1 MKRERQIDQF
11 ANTVATEQDGPRNRM
26 RILFTI
32 GNAYLPQRSGGAQS
46 STKQLVE
53 ELSAQGH
60 VVAVMCRLSGGGWT
74 EVSSRFKRR
83 IGRTRFSRDT
93 LPGHLVYR
101 AWDPTDA
108 TEVVRKFRPDVAI
121 VQNGNTIPIGK
132 SLETLGVPVVLY
144 FRNVEF
150 EELEGSPAEL
160 THAQFV
166 ANSQFTANRHRE
178 AFGIASTVIP
188 PLVSPDLYRTASTR
202 SNITFINP
210 YPIKGLEVAL
220 AVAGRCPDIP
230 FTFVES
236 WGIDAELRASLDQRL
251 AGLPNVT
258 LQPRTTN
265 MKTVYK
271 KARILLAPSLWEE
284 AWGRVA
290 TEAHYSGIPVI
301 GSRQGGLPEAI
312 GPGGLTIDIDAPVT
326 DWVAA
331 VRRLWD
337 DPVEYA
343 QLSAS
348 ALQYSQRP
356 EMQPGYQVKQ
366 LLKVLGN

>member
-1 MKRERQIDQF
+1 
-11 ANTVATEQDGPRNRM
+11 M

-60 VVAVMCRLSGGGWT
+60 VVAVMCRLAGGGWT
-74 EVSSRFKRR
+74 EVSSRLKRR
-83 IGRTRFSRDT
+83 IARTRFSRDT
-93 LPGHLVYR
+93 LPGHPVYR

-108 TEVVRKFRPDVAI
+108 TEVVRNFRPDVAV
-121 VQNGNTIPIGK
+121 VQNGNTIPIAK
-132 SLETLGVPVVLY
+132 SLEAHGVPVVLY

-150 EELEGSPAEL
+150 EELEGSPADL
-160 THAQFV
+160 TRARFV
-166 ANSQFTANRHRE
+166 ANSHFTAKRHRE
-178 AFGIASTVIP
+178 AFGINCAVIP
-188 PLVSPDLYRTASTR
+188 PLVNPDLYRTASTR
-202 SNITFINP
+202 TNVTFINP
-210 YPIKGLEVAL
+210 YPVKGLEVAL
-220 AVAGRCPDIP
+220 GVAGRCPDIP

-236 WGIDAELRASLDQRL
+236 WGIDADRRAVLAQRL
-251 AGLPNVT
+251 AGLNNVT
-258 LQPRTTN
+258 FQPRTSD
-265 MKTVYK
+265 MKSVYG

-312 GPGGLTIDIDAPVT
+312 GPGGLTLDMDAPLA

-337 DPVEYA
+337 DPAEYA
-343 QLSAS
+343 RLSES
-348 ALQYSQRP
+348 ALKFSQRP
-356 EMQPGYQVKQ
+356 EIQPAYQARQ
-366 LLKVLGN
+366 LLDVLGC

>member
-1 MKRERQIDQF
+1 
-11 ANTVATEQDGPRNRM
+11 M

-32 GNAYLPQRSGGAQS
+32 GDPYLPQRSGGAQS
-46 STKQLVE
+46 STRQLVE

-74 EVSSRFKRR
+74 EMSSRIKRR

-93 LPGHLVYR
+93 LPGHPVYR
-101 AWDPTDA
+101 AWDPTDT
-108 TEVVRKFRPDVAI
+108 TEVVRKFRPDVAV
-121 VQNGNTIPIGK
+121 VQNGSTIPIAK
-132 SLETLGVPVVLY
+132 SLEAHGVPVVLY

-150 EELEGSPAEL
+150 EELEGSPADL
-160 THAQFV
+160 SRALFV
-166 ANSQFTANRHRE
+166 ANSQFTANRHHE
-178 AFGIASTVIP
+178 AFGVTCTVIP
-188 PLVSPDLYRTASTR
+188 PLVNPNLYRTASTR
-202 SNITFINP
+202 ANVTFINP
-210 YPIKGLEVAL
+210 YPVKGLEIAL
-220 AVAGRCPDIP
+220 AVAGECPDIP

-236 WGIDAELRASLDQRL
+236 WGINTELRASLDQRL

-258 LQPRTTN
+258 LQPRTSD
-265 MKTVYK
+265 MKTVYG

-312 GPGGLTIDIDAPVT
+312 GPGGLTLDINAPIAE
-326 DWVAA
+326 WVAA

-337 DPVEYA
+337 DPVEYDK
-343 QLSAS
+343 LTTSARNF
-348 ALQYSQRP
+348 SQRP
-356 EMQPGYQVKQ
+356 EMQPGYQVNQ
-366 LLKVLGN
+366 LLKVLKNLEL

>member
-1 MKRERQIDQF
+1 
-11 ANTVATEQDGPRNRM
+11 M

-53 ELSAQGH
+53 ELSTQGH
-60 VVAVMCRLSGGGWT
+60 VVAVMCRLAGGGWT
-74 EVSSRFKRR
+74 EVSSRIKRR
-83 IGRTRFSRDT
+83 IARTRFSRDT
-93 LPGHLVYR
+93 LPGHPVYR

-108 TEVVRKFRPDVAI
+108 AEVVRNFRPDVAV
-121 VQNGNTIPIGK
+121 VQNGNTIPIAK
-132 SLETLGVPVVLY
+132 SLEAHGVPVVLY

-150 EELEGSPAEL
+150 EELEGSPADL
-160 THAQFV
+160 TQARFV
-166 ANSQFTANRHRE
+166 ANSQFTARRHRE
-178 AFGIASTVIP
+178 AFGIACAVIP
-188 PLVSPDLYRTASTR
+188 PLVNPDLYRTASTR
-202 SNITFINP
+202 TNVTFINP
-210 YPIKGLEVAL
+210 YPVKGLEVAL

-230 FTFVES
+230 FAFVES
-236 WGIDAELRASLDQRL
+236 WGIDAERRALLAQRL
-251 AGLPNVT
+251 AGLTNVT
-258 LQPRTTN
+258 FQPRTSD
-265 MKTVYK
+265 MKSVYG

-312 GPGGLTIDIDAPVT
+312 GPGGLTLDASAPIA

-337 DPVEYA
+337 DPAEYA
-343 QLSAS
+343 KLSES
-348 ALQYSQRP
+348 AVKFSQRP
-356 EMQPGYQVKQ
+356 EIQPAYQARQ
-366 LLKVLGN
+366 LLDLLGG